1 MEKATSIK
9 DVFSAMPD
17 QFNANAAS
25 GVDAIYQFELTGD
38 EGGKYW
44 VVVKDQQIEVNE
56 GEHGNP
62 SITIISSADDYLKM
76 VNGDLSAMNA
86 FMQGK
91 VKVKGNMG
99 LAMKLQ
105 SMFGLG

>member
-9 DVFSAMPD
+9 QVFEAMPE
-17 QFNANAAS
+17 QFNADAAS
-25 GVDAIYQFELTGD
+25 GVDAVFQFDLTGD
-38 EGGKYW
+38 DGGKYW
-44 VVVKDQQIEVNE
+44 VKVQDQQLSIEE
-56 GEHGNP
+56 GEHDNP
-62 SITIISSADDYLKM
+62 SITIISSADDYLKLA
-76 VNGDLSAMNA
+76 NGDINAMNA

>member
-1 MEKATSIK
+1 MDKATSIK
-9 DVFSAMPD
+9 EVFAAMPE
-17 QFNANAAS
+17 QFNADAAS
-25 GVDAIYQFELTGD
+25 GVDAVFQFDLTGD
-38 EGGKYW
+38 DGGKYW
-44 VVVKDQQIEVNE
+44 VKVQDQELHVEE
-56 GEHGNP
+56 GEHDNP
-62 SITIISSADDYLKM
+62 SITIISSADDYLKLA
-76 VNGDLSAMNA
+76 NGDINAMNA